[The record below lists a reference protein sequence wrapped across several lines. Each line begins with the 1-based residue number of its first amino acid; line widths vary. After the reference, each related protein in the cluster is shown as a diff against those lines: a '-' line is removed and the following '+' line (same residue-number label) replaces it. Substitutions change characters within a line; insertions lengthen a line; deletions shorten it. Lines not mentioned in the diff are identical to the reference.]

1 MADKVMVIIGAGPGI
16 GLSTA
21 KRFGKEGYTI
31 ALLAREEDR
40 LLEAVDE
47 LEEMDIE
54 AESFHANAASNE
66 SLKAAIKYVNDLYG
80 RIDMLM
86 YNAYTFRQGAP
97 TETDPADLLNDLQ
110 VDAVGALASVQ
121 AALPYMEEGG
131 TILMTGGVLGV
142 KPMKN
147 FASVSVGKAAMRIL
161 AMTLHQELKSK
172 NIYVGT
178 LTINGFVKPDTHF
191 SPDNISE
198 KMYEMAMA
206 RDGVEWTF
214 DRK

>member
-31 ALLAREEDR
+31 ALLARDEDR
-40 LLEAVDE
+40 LLEAVDK
-47 LEEMDIE
+47 LEEMNIE
-54 AESFHANAASNE
+54 AESFQANAASNE
-66 SLKAAIKYVNDLYG
+66 SLKAAIKYVYELFG
-80 RIDMLM
+80 RIDILM

-121 AALPYMEEGG
+121 AALPYMDKGG

-147 FASVSVGKAAMRIL
+147 FVSVSVGKAAIRIL

-172 NIYVGT
+172 DIYVGT